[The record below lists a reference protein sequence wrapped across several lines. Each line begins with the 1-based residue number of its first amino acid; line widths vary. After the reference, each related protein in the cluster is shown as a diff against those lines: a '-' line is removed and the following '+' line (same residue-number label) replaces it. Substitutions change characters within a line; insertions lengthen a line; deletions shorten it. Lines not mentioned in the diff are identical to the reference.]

1 MDLVKKIE
9 KRDELL
15 YGPKQPC
22 CGLFLKW
29 CTCKDAHGI
38 LLKYKK
44 VHTILNTKPRC

>member
-22 CGLFLKW
+22 CDLFFKW
-29 CTCKDAHGI
+29 CTCKDAQGI
-38 LLKYKK
+38 LLKYKT